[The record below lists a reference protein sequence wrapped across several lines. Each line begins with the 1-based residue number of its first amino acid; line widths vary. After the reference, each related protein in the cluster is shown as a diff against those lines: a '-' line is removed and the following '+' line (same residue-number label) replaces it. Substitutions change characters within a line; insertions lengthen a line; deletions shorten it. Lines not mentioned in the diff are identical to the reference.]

1 MKHRL
6 SQLSAE
12 GEQSKE
18 KAIMKEMI
26 KNPIIPGF
34 YPDPSIC
41 RVGEDYYLVCS
52 SFELSP
58 GIPLFHSRDLANW
71 EQLCYVL
78 TPQNGFYVDKNCGN
92 GGVMAPTIRYHNGT
106 FYIINCN
113 FSDKGNF
120 IVTAKNPAGPWSAP
134 HFLDDVPGIDASIF
148 FDRDGKCYIMGTANN
163 WPDGNGG
170 LRQGIWAAEY
180 DIEHFR
186 LASEPAALWG
196 GAMAGVASPESPHIY
211 HIGDWYY
218 LLIAEGGTEMYHS
231 ATVARSRSV
240 LGTYESNPSNPIL
253 TMRHMGKKALIQ
265 NAGHADLI
273 DTGDGGW
280 YAVFLASRLIGGVSK
295 NLGRETFIVP
305 VEWEDEWPLFT
316 QQTGKVEWEYPL
328 PKSLSWSPVKERPV
342 RDEFDSPELSLDW
355 CFWGSDGEQF
365 PVRTEEGLELPC
377 LQPSLADPL
386 RPMSMEAERPQNNS
400 LAFVCRRRREPRC
413 RFSCRMRFAPL
424 LSESAGIAVVQA
436 MNHQFHLE
444 LACVD
449 GKTVVQL
456 VQFTADYALPPYI
469 PGFTSTTNRTVL
481 ASAPFDGEEIVLE
494 MEMDENRYIFRY
506 GREKSSLTE
515 LACADGAVI
524 NPEKVGCMVGEM
536 LGLFASGNGKKTEN
550 HALFCWSEY
559 ENL

>member
-163 WPDGNGG
+163 WPDGKGG

-211 HIGDWYY
+211 HIGYWYY

-305 VEWEDEWPLFT
+305 VEWEDEWPLFARSFPR
-316 QQTGKVEWEYPL
+316 TGASGEVTESSSRSAQK
-328 PKSLSWSPVKERPV
+328 K
-342 RDEFDSPELSLDW
+342 DW
-355 CFWGSDGEQF
+355 NF
-365 PVRTEEGLELPC
+365 PVCSHPLQIRFARCPWRRRDRRTILWRLSAEGAA
-377 LQPSLADPL
+377 SLAAGFPAGCGL
-386 RPMSMEAERPQNNS
+386 R
-400 LAFVCRRRREPRC
+400 LFFPRA
-413 RFSCRMRFAPL
+413 R
-424 LSESAGIAVVQA
+424 
-436 MNHQFHLE
+436 
-444 LACVD
+444 
-449 GKTVVQL
+449 
-456 VQFTADYALPPYI
+456 
-469 PGFTSTTNRTVL
+469 
-481 ASAPFDGEEIVLE
+481 
-494 MEMDENRYIFRY
+494 
-506 GREKSSLTE
+506 
-515 LACADGAVI
+515 
-524 NPEKVGCMVGEM
+524 
-536 LGLFASGNGKKTEN
+536 GLRSYR
-550 HALFCWSEY
+550 L
-559 ENL
+559 